1 MAKAFQEMLKQSGLT
16 NKILAINADNASSND
31 TQTTE
36 LDKMVNSFNK
46 ENRVRC
52 FNHTLQLSAK
62 SLLKPFN
69 PALSGKAADDDNDL
83 TDHQGMPAIDEEDDW
98 GDEPDLEDLEDDIDD
113 ENRNE
118 LQALSEDE
126 QEQVLEETAV
136 VRETVTKVYHHYI
149 YLHMTNL
156 SADSSTFIRHH
167 PFNDHRSSRLASHL
181 RRARSQ
187 RKAHPP

>member
-36 LDKMVNSFNK
+36 LDKMDNSFNK

-69 PALSGKAADDDNDL
+69 TALSGKAADDDNDV
-83 TDHQGMPAIDEEDDW
+83 TDPYNDQGIPAIDEEEDW

-113 ENRNE
+113 EDRDE

-149 YLHMTNL
+149 YLHIINL
-156 SADSSTFIRHH
+156 FADTSTFIRHH
-167 PFNDHRSSRLASHL
+167 PFNDHRSSHLASHL
-181 RRARSQ
+181 R
-187 RKAHPP
+187 